1 MNIISWETL
10 QNQQDFG
17 DEPIAATIGV
27 FDGVHIG
34 HRALIREI
42 TTTEKSLHPLVITFR
57 ENPSQILRSE
67 KYRGDIYTLEQKLE
81 AFEQLGVETTVLID
95 FSHDFSKL
103 SGRDFIF
110 TVYNSV
116 NLTLLVLGK
125 NFRCGKNADTTAE
138 MVRHYLY
145 NSRCEVRVL
154 EQVTAAGVPVSST
167 IIREMILQ
175 GELDKIDRLLGSKY
189 TVDLRNV
196 EKENHNA
203 NTTIKRVHI
212 RQLLPPLGTYS
223 VILKNENSE
232 KESYLHISDN
242 NVAFHEPENFTAT
255 QLRFI

>member
-1 MNIISWETL
+1 MNIISWEAFKSRH
-10 QNQQDFG
+10 DFG

-42 TTTEKSLHPLVITFR
+42 TITEKSLHPLVITFR
-57 ENPSQILRSE
+57 ENPSRILARD

-95 FSHDFSKL
+95 FSRNFSKL

-116 NLTLLVLGK
+116 NLALLVLGK
-125 NFRCGKNADTTAE
+125 NFRCGENADTTAE
-138 MVRHYLY
+138 MVRHYLVD
-145 NSRCEVRVL
+145 SRCEVRVL

-167 IIREMILQ
+167 RIREMILQ
-175 GELDKIDRLLGSKY
+175 GDLDQIDRLLGSKY
-189 TVDLRNV
+189 TVDIRNA
-196 EKENHNA
+196 EKENHNLD
-203 NTTIKRVHI
+203 TTIKRVHI
-212 RQLLPPLGTYS
+212 RQLLPPPGTYS

-242 NVAFHEPENFTAT
+242 NVAFHEPEHFTAT